1 VHVLEE
7 RRLAAQTLPTGTLFQ
22 TMTCVASPI
31 SIETIIYYEIKCV
44 GLYGRNTIDLPLS
57 DYRIKTHKSGTL
69 IGEYVNAA
77 NHIRRKI
84 IMCTPGPTSTNL
96 VKFICYNYD
105 PVGTLLKQ
113 GNLEWYTR

>member
-1 VHVLEE
+1 VGRGGPLLV
-7 RRLAAQTLPTGTLFQ
+7 
-22 TMTCVASPI
+22 
-31 SIETIIYYEIKCV
+31 SIETIIYFEIKCV

-57 DYRIKTHKSGTL
+57 DYRSKTHKSGTL
-69 IGEYVNAA
+69 IGKYVNAA

-113 GNLEWYTR
+113 GKVDAEQSLPPVTSNRYTLA